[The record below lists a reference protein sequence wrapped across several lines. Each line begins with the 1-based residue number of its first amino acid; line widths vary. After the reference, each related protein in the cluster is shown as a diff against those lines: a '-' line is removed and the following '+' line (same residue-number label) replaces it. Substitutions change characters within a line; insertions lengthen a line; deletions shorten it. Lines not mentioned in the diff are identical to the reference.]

1 MKMNLKK
8 TLKACKKEI
17 EKEGNRKLFRN
28 KQYSE
33 ILKKN
38 VISFVGLGGKK
49 AILIDQLDIDLSTIN
64 RWLRQK
70 PNSKKLFKEVQVV
83 SKNKNLDANASH
95 FQRNIILQT
104 SSGCSVQFANLQDLA
119 SVLRLIS

>member
-1 MKMNLKK
+1 MKTNLKK
-8 TLKACKKEI
+8 TLEACEKEI
-17 EKEGNRKLFRN
+17 EKKGNRKLARN

-38 VISFVGLGGKK
+38 VISFITLGGKK
-49 AILIDQLDIDLSTIN
+49 AILIERLEIDRSTIN
-64 RWLRQK
+64 RWLREK
-70 PNSKKLFKEVQVV
+70 PNDKKLFKEIQVV
-83 SKNKNLDANASH
+83 SKNKNLNANASH

-104 SSGCSVQFANLQDLA
+104 SSGCSVQFENLQDLA